1 MLLRFA
7 DSGRLASFAVVVVLV
22 VMCAAGAAFGQILS
36 SEDASP
42 GFTKV
47 EKQFSFIDLAGRP
60 WVGEGRNVRVR
71 IDQDLARDLEMYLP
85 DPLYASENRRY
96 PLDDAGWSNRFTTE
110 YTHGQAV
117 AKLVLAGPGPNDP
130 MLSVPYELTFF
141 YDDQRHG
148 NDLRKFT
155 VSVNGIEGLP
165 KNPAVIRVQD
175 WVRPTQ
181 NQWLLMLGAFVIFML
196 AVTFGVYRPLYKWRL
211 SKGGDVE
218 SARDMAVF
226 VWWLFALLGY
236 AAMLYW
242 RVPWSLPY
250 MVPILVLIVVVIFR
264 LVALFRRKP
273 ARGL

>member
-1 MLLRFA
+1 MALRSA
-7 DSGRLASFAVVVVLV
+7 DSGRRASLALAAVLV
-22 VMCAAGAAFGQILS
+22 IMCVTGVVYGQLLS

-42 GFTKV
+42 GFTGI
-47 EKQFSFIDLAGRP
+47 EKRFSFVDLAGRP
-60 WVGEGRNVRVR
+60 WVGQGRNVRIR

-85 DPLYASENRRY
+85 DPLYASESRRY
-96 PLDDAGWSNRFTTE
+96 PLDDTNWSNRFTTE
-110 YTHGQAV
+110 YSHGQAI
-117 AKLVLAGPGPNDP
+117 AELVVAGPGPNDP
-130 MLSVPYELTFF
+130 MLSVPYELGFF
-141 YDDQRHG
+141 YDDHRYG

-175 WVRPTQ
+175 WVTPTR
-181 NQWLLMLGAFVIFML
+181 NQWLLMFGAFVLFML

-218 SARDMAVF
+218 SARDLAVF

-242 RVPWSLPY
+242 QIPWSLQY
-250 MVPILVLIVVVIFR
+250 MVPVLVLIVVVIFR
-264 LVALFRRKP
+264 LVGLFRRRP
-273 ARGL
+273 VRSL